1 MYSQTAPL
9 LILALFFVTVFTA
22 PLNINMGNYSPA
34 MVVGDGAIAFHDTDG
49 AANLMAS
56 LQGADVE
63 DDDNGTGR
71 KAPGNGGGAGRAP
84 GAGAPGAGAG
94 AGAGGGAGA
103 GAGRGAGAG
112 AGAGAGGGG
121 GGRAAGAGAPQ
132 FQPVQ
137 AGVEG
142 IGRKAILSSS

>member
-63 DDDNGTGR
+63 DDDN
-71 KAPGNGGGAGRAP
+71 
-84 GAGAPGAGAG
+84 
-94 AGAGGGAGA
+94 
-103 GAGRGAGAG
+103 
-112 AGAGAGGGG
+112 
-121 GGRAAGAGAPQ
+121 AGAPQ

-142 IGRKAILSSS
+142 IGRKAILSSVSFDLDFLFWQKRVTNLRIVIKCSQQQLVQATSK

>member
-1 MYSQTAPL
+1 MYASSAPL
-9 LILALFFVTVFTA
+9 FVMALFFVSVFTA

-63 DDDNGTGR
+63 GDG
-71 KAPGNGGGAGRAP
+71 P
-84 GAGAPGAGAG
+84 GA
-94 AGAGGGAGA
+94 
-103 GAGRGAGAG
+103 
-112 AGAGAGGGG
+112 
-121 GGRAAGAGAPQ
+121 AAVENVEAASAAD

-137 AGVEG
+137 AAETTPDSGLEG
-142 IGRKAILSSS
+142 LGRKLVKLPK